1 MNRKI
6 KKITCAISV
15 ITDEQWDYE
24 DVKDNL
30 LGILLSFKN
39 EIQYKNWNKILRKE
53 FEENDI
59 DFIFKF
65 RLKNNK
71 DDNHG

>member
-1 MNRKI
+1 MNRKV
-6 KKITCAISV
+6 KKIICSTSV
-15 ITDEQWDYE
+15 ITDEQWNYE
-24 DVKDNL
+24 EVKDNL

-39 EIQYKNWNKILRKE
+39 EIQYKNWNKIVKKE

-65 RLKNNK
+65 RLEKNDKN
-71 DDNHG
+71 D

>member
-6 KKITCAISV
+6 KKIICCTSV
-15 ITDEQWDYE
+15 ITDEQWNYE
-24 DVKDNL
+24 EVKNNL
-30 LGILLSFKN
+30 LSILLSFKN
-39 EIQYKNWNKILRKE
+39 EIKYKNWNKIVKKE

-65 RLKNNK
+65 RLEKNDKN
-71 DDNHG
+71 D

>member
-6 KKITCAISV
+6 KKIICCTSV
-15 ITDEQWDYE
+15 ITDEQWNYE
-24 DVKDNL
+24 EEVKNNL
-30 LGILLSFKN
+30 LSILLSFKN
-39 EIQYKNWNKILRKE
+39 EIQYKNWNKIVKKE

-65 RLKNNK
+65 RLEKNNK
-71 DDNHG
+71 ND